1 VHATFGDAS
10 RPEVLEAA
18 GIERASAVV
27 VTTASLSAKM
37 AIALALRRRHPDMPL
52 IMAAADEGDR
62 AWLAE
67 FGVDEP
73 CNITA
78 PAVDALE
85 QALERAAR

>member
-27 VTTASLSAKM
+27 VTTASLSA
-37 AIALALRRRHPDMPL
+37 IALALRRRHPDMPL
-52 IMAAADEGDR
+52 IIAAADESDR